1 MEVKRRR
8 LALGRRREVERS
20 DLIMVIIEIM
30 IMIMDQIR
38 STFCGR

>member
-8 LALGRRREVERS
+8 LVLGRRREVERS
-20 DLIMVIIEIM
+20 DLIMAIIEIM